1 MPWEP
6 LPKTVTLTFTTPKP
20 EAFMLDPAKTALV
33 IVDMQN
39 RFCKGTSKRCTD
51 AIEGNVRLLTKA
63 REAGVKVIFIQSV
76 RSLDALEV
84 IAFGKEPFLVE
95 GTPEVE
101 IVSEIAPLPTEIVI
115 QKRSHDPFARTQLD
129 ETLKREGILPTE
141 TTVIVTGVSAAVC
154 AHAASLGF
162 SNRHYM
168 TLVPMDCQAAQ
179 TVEDEAR
186 IYDQYQQKGYAYDMA
201 FTLSTLIEFAPVF
214 VESAELAGAT
224 A

>member
-1 MPWEP
+1 MAWEP
-6 LPKTVTLTFTTPKP
+6 LPKTVTLTLTTPKP
-20 EAFMLDPAKTALV
+20 QPFTLDPAKTALV

-39 RFCKGTSKRCTD
+39 RFCKGTSKRSTD

-63 REAGVKVIFIQSV
+63 REAGVKVIFIQSI
-76 RSLDALEV
+76 RSLNALEV
-84 IAFGKEPFLVE
+84 TVFGKEPFLVE

-101 IVSEIAPLPTEIVI
+101 IVDEIKPLPTEIVI
-115 QKRSHDPFARTQLD
+115 QKRSHDPFARTELD
-129 ETLKREGILPTE
+129 AVLKREGIVPTE

-186 IYDQYQQKGYAYDMA
+186 IYDQYMQKGYAYDMA
-201 FTLSTLIEFAPVF
+201 FTLSTMIDF
-214 VESAELAGAT
+214 VPAEMSTPELAAAT